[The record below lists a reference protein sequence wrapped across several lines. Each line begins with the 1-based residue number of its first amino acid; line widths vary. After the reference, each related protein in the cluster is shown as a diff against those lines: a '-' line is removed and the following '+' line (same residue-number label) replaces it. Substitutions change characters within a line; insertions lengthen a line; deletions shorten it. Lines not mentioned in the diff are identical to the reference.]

1 MAKLTQDM
9 KDIWTKANVFMV
21 ATADTDGKPNSVPV
35 GLVKI
40 VTHNQIMLVDN
51 LMVKTRKNIEQ
62 NPNVAVTCWSSKDEY
77 GYQLKGKARVETTGK
92 FFGSSVKWVKEKGF
106 SSNPKAII
114 VVKVEEGY
122 YVGKGKDS
130 SKNLL

>member
-9 KDIWTKANVFMV
+9 KDSWAKAEVFMV
-21 ATADTDGKPNSVPV
+21 ATIDSDGKPNSVPV
-35 GLVKI
+35 GLAKI
-40 VTHNQIMLVDN
+40 IAHNEIMVVDN

-62 NPNVAVTCWSSKDEY
+62 NPNVAITCWSGKDGY
-77 GYQLKGKARVETTGK
+77 GYQLKGKARVETPDK
-92 FFGSSVKWVKEKGF
+92 FFGNSVKWIKEKG
-106 SSNPKAII
+106 SPSNPKAII
-114 VVKVEEGY
+114 VVRVEEGY

>member
-9 KDIWTKANVFMV
+9 KDIWVKAQDYIL
-21 ATADTDGKPNSVPV
+21 ATVDRDGKPNSAPV

-40 VTHNQIMLVDN
+40 VSQDQIMLVDN
-51 LMVKTRKNIEQ
+51 LMVKTRENIEQ
-62 NPNVAVTCWSSKDEY
+62 NPNVAITYWSDKDQY
-77 GYQLKGKARVETTGK
+77 GYQLKGKARMETAGK
-92 FFGSSVKWVKEKGF
+92 FFGNSVKWIKEKGF
-106 SSNPKAII
+106 PANPKAII
-114 VVKVEEGY
+114 VVRVEEGY